1 MVDRIDH
8 IERLEYLLA
17 HFPIVAI
24 LGARQVGKTT
34 LAFDLAK
41 RQRSPVTRY
50 DLEDPDDLARLDEP
64 KLALQPLQGLVII
77 DEVQRRPD
85 LFPVLRVLVDRA
97 DSHTRFLILGS
108 ASLDLLRQTSETLAG
123 RITYHQLEGFSL
135 DEVGIDGADDLW
147 LRGGFPRSF
156 LASSL
161 HPSVEWRRAF
171 IRTFLERDIPQLGI
185 NIPSPTL
192 YRFWKM
198 LAHYHAQVWHGAE
211 LARAFGV
218 SQATIRRYL
227 DVLTGA
233 LVIRQLPPWHENM
246 SKRQVKSPKVY
257 LSDSGLLHSLLDIQ
271 NRKDLEEHPKVGA
284 SWEGF
289 VIREVI
295 RRLGAK
301 QEECYFWGTYSGAEL
316 DLLIV
321 RGRHRYGFEIKR
333 TTAPRTT
340 RSLHAV
346 QDSLG
351 LTRLNI
357 IHAGE
362 HSFPLARGFH
372 AIAFTRLLED
382 LDPLNA

>member
-1 MVDRIDH
+1 
-8 IERLEYLLA
+8 
-17 HFPIVAI
+17 
-24 LGARQVGKTT
+24 
-34 LAFDLAK
+34 
-41 RQRSPVTRY
+41 
-50 DLEDPDDLARLDEP
+50 
-64 KLALQPLQGLVII
+64 
-77 DEVQRRPD
+77 
-85 LFPVLRVLVDRA
+85 
-97 DSHTRFLILGS
+97 
-108 ASLDLLRQTSETLAG
+108 
-123 RITYHQLEGFSL
+123 
-135 DEVGIDGADDLW
+135 
-147 LRGGFPRSF
+147 
-156 LASSL
+156 
-161 HPSVEWRRAF
+161 
-171 IRTFLERDIPQLGI
+171 
-185 NIPSPTL
+185 
-192 YRFWKM
+192 M

-289 VIREVI
+289 IIREVI

-346 QDSLG
+346 QD
-351 LTRLNI
+351 
-357 IHAGE
+357 
-362 HSFPLARGFH
+362 LASHRQRY
-372 AIAFTRLLED
+372 AAT
-382 LDPLNA
+382 